1 MLIIGDFKQNHFKYI
16 RRFVVTH
23 CDDHTFLS
31 DVILTLQEET
41 RLRYYKPV
49 ELLLQV
55 EVFDIFHL
63 TTSYLI

>member
-1 MLIIGDFKQNHFKYI
+1 M
-16 RRFVVTH
+16 TH
-23 CDDHTFLS
+23 CDDQSFLS
-31 DVILTLQEET
+31 DVILTLKEET
-41 RLRYYKPV
+41 RLRYYKSV